1 MAPGERFK
9 GGGAPSIA
17 QFLAE
22 HEACDAG
29 FNVERSDQA
38 GSGRVRISCEG
49 CGKSTGYRMAEAGDM
64 AAAGSV
70 IPPGTAG
77 KPYAAVKA
85 ADFEQARR
93 TAERPAKGSSRRR
106 IGVPL
111 AVLGICGALLVV
123 GAGVLGSDDDEPA
136 PEPNPAPSAAV
147 EPEPD
152 PIEPAPQAQP
162 KKLTLNGV
170 ELERRTFA
178 DVFSIGVPA
187 GWEAVD
193 QDDEKAEIEA
203 PDSSAGVTVYFGPS
217 DLSPIEFANTSELF
231 LAQRHDGAVVGPLYP
246 AKFKGKAVARA
257 RISYDGG
264 EEIAT
269 FFSRGGVS
277 YVLLKRVEGNA
288 SRRQVREA
296 EATLDSFT
304 PR

>member
-38 GSGRVRISCEG
+38 GSGRLRISCEG

-64 AAAGSV
+64 DAAGSV
-70 IPPGTAG
+70 IPPATAG

-93 TAERPAKGSSRRR
+93 TAERPSKPSARRR

-111 AVLGICGALLVV
+111 AVLGICAAALVV
-123 GAGVLGSDDDEPA
+123 GAAVLGSDDDEPA
-136 PEPNPAPSAAV
+136 PDPDPAPSAAV
-147 EPEPD
+147 EPD
-152 PIEPAPQAQP
+152 PAPVKPEPQAPP
-162 KKLTLNGV
+162 KKLTVNGV

-193 QDDEKAEIEA
+193 SDDEKAEIEA
-203 PDSSAGVTVYFGPS
+203 PDQSAAVTVYFGPS
-217 DLSPIEFANTSELF
+217 DLSPIEFADTSELF
-231 LAQRHDGAVVGPLYP
+231 LEQRHDGAVVGPLYP
-246 AKFKGKAVARA
+246 AKFKGRAVARA

-277 YVLLKRVEGNA
+277 YLLLKRVEGNA

>member
-38 GSGRVRISCEG
+38 GSGRLRISCEG

-64 AAAGSV
+64 AAGGRV
-70 IPPGTAG
+70 LPPGTAG

-93 TAERPAKGSSRRR
+93 IAVRSAENSSAARR

-123 GAGVLGSDDDEPA
+123 GVAVLGSDDEEPA
-136 PEPNPAPSAAV
+136 NDPEPPSAAV
-147 EPEPD
+147 VPD
-152 PIEPAPQAQP
+152 PPPVDPPAKAPPA
-162 KKLTLNGV
+162 KLTVNGV

-193 QDDEKAEIEA
+193 EDDEKAEIEA
-203 PDSSAGVTVYFGPS
+203 PDSRAGVTVYFGPS
-217 DLSPIEFANTSELF
+217 DLSPIEFASTSELF

-246 AKFKGKAVARA
+246 AKFKGRAVARV

-277 YVLLKRVEGNA
+277 YLLLKRVEGNA

>member
-9 GGGAPSIA
+9 GGGAPGIA
-17 QFLAE
+17 RFLAE

-38 GSGRVRISCEG
+38 GTGRLSISCEG
-49 CGKSTGYRMAEAGDM
+49 CGKSTGYRMAEAGD
-64 AAAGSV
+64 AAAASV
-70 IPPGTAG
+70 IPPATAG
-77 KPYAAVKA
+77 KPVKA
-85 ADFEQARR
+85 ADFERARR
-93 TAERPAKGSSRRR
+93 TAARPAGGSSRRS

-111 AVLGICGALLVV
+111 AVLGICAAVLAVV
-123 GAGVLGSDDDEPA
+123 GAGLLGSDDDEPID
-136 PEPNPAPSAAV
+136 EPAPAPSAAV
-147 EPEPD
+147 GPEPD
-152 PIEPAPQAQP
+152 PSPVEPARQAPP
-162 KKLTLNGV
+162 KKLTLDGI

-193 QDDEKAEIEA
+193 EDDEKAEIEA

-217 DLSPIEFANTSELF
+217 ELSPIEFANTSELF

-246 AKFKGKAVARA
+246 AKFKGRAVARV

-277 YVLLKRVEGNA
+277 YVLLKRVEGDA

>member
-70 IPPGTAG
+70 IPPSTAG

-93 TAERPAKGSSRRR
+93 TAERPSKPSARRR

-111 AVLGICGALLVV
+111 AVLGICAAALVV

-136 PEPNPAPSAAV
+136 PDPDPAPSAAV
-147 EPEPD
+147 EPD
-152 PIEPAPQAQP
+152 PAPVKPEPQAPP
-162 KKLTLNGV
+162 KKLTVNGV

-193 QDDEKAEIEA
+193 SDDEKAEIEA
-203 PDSSAGVTVYFGPS
+203 PGSSAAVTVYFGPS
-217 DLSPIEFANTSELF
+217 DLSPIEFAGTSELF
-231 LAQRHDGAVVGPLYP
+231 LEQRHDGAVVGPLYP
-246 AKFKGKAVARA
+246 AKFKGRAVARA

-277 YVLLKRVEGNA
+277 YLLLKRVEGNA